1 MALVPQTLFQTLFPA
16 FKNAAKEA
24 MVLYNRSIDPND
36 NGTETI
42 NTNFGAPVV
51 INLNTS
57 VGNKKVDLSKA
68 SEVFGNALAAKLVP
82 ILVKQIDSY
91 IKTGGVIIPP
101 GQLITGGNPAGP
113 VTGATISPSPI
124 GTIS

>member
-1 MALVPQTLFQTLFPA
+1 MALVPVTLFQTLFPA
-16 FKNAAKEA
+16 FRDAAKDA
-24 MVLYNRSIDPND
+24 MILYNRSIDPND
-36 NGTETI
+36 NGIETI
-42 NTNFGAPVV
+42 PTELGPPVI

-57 VGNKKVDLSKA
+57 VGNKKVDLGKA
-68 SEVFGNALAAKLVP
+68 SEVFGNALSSKLVP
-82 ILVKQIDSY
+82 ILVKQIDAY

-101 GQLITGGNPAGP
+101 GQVITGANAAGP

>member
-16 FKNAAKEA
+16 FKDAAKEA
-24 MVLYNRSIDPND
+24 MVLYNRSINPND

-42 NTNFGAPVV
+42 NTNFGPPII
-51 INLNTS
+51 INLNTES
-57 VGNKKVDLSKA
+57 GNSKVDLDKA

-82 ILVKQIDSY
+82 ILVNQIDAY
-91 IKTGGVIIPP
+91 IKTGGVTIPP
-101 GQLITGGNPAGP
+101 GQAIAGTNAAGP

>member
-16 FKNAAKEA
+16 FKEAAKEA
-24 MVLYNRSIDPND
+24 MILYNRSINPND

-42 NTNFGAPVV
+42 TTNFGPPVI
-51 INLNTS
+51 INLNTES
-57 VGNKKVDLSKA
+57 GDKKVDLTKA
-68 SEVFGNALAAKLVP
+68 SEVFGDALAAKLVP
-82 ILVKQIDSY
+82 ILVNQIDSY
-91 IKTGGVIIPP
+91 IKTGGVTIPP
-101 GQLITGGNPAGP
+101 GQVLSGTSPTGP

>member
-16 FKNAAKEA
+16 FKDAAKEA
-24 MVLYNRSIDPND
+24 MILYNRSIDPND
-36 NGTETI
+36 NSTETI
-42 NTNFGAPVV
+42 NTNFGPPVI

-68 SEVFGNALAAKLVP
+68 SDVFGSALSAKLVP
-82 ILVKQIDSY
+82 ILVKQIDAY
-91 IKTGGVIIPP
+91 IKTGGVTVPP
-101 GQLITGGNPAGP
+101 GQLISGTNAAGP
-113 VTGATISPSPI
+113 ITGATISPSPI